1 MKALLKKEFLLLH
14 PAFYIGYL
22 CLLMIFIPSY
32 PHAVVFFMA
41 LTISINVY
49 ISTIVENNDMMFSS
63 LILISKRDYVK
74 AKLFMTLFFEC
85 SYMLLALP
93 LLFIRKFCYPQ
104 DIIMNNPGL
113 DSIISTYGYALL
125 CYAFYNMVLLVI
137 FFKAAPKRF
146 MATGLS
152 LLTAGLTFFF
162 FGILIAYIP
171 TIGAKLDHGGDILI
185 QILYL
190 LIGLLFFVLLN
201 ILTFHICAKEMDKKD
216 L

>member
-1 MKALLKKEFLLLH
+1 
-14 PAFYIGYL
+14 
-22 CLLMIFIPSY
+22 
-32 PHAVVFFMA
+32 
-41 LTISINVY
+41 
-49 ISTIVENNDMMFSS
+49 
-63 LILISKRDYVK
+63 
-74 AKLFMTLFFEC
+74 
-85 SYMLLALP
+85 
-93 LLFIRKFCYPQ
+93 
-104 DIIMNNPGL
+104 MNNPGL

-137 FFKAAPKRF
+137 FIKAAPKRF